1 MHLFPRN
8 IIIVAVKLHRAVGK
22 WSFTNLRNFTLL
34 YSLETFRKNA
44 SATIPAG
51 ILITFTGSPGAA
63 RNRVTYEI
71 QTTVLLRATV
81 NDRL

>member
-1 MHLFPRN
+1 MKFYELAPLRTAPPLFPWN
-8 IIIVAVKLHRAVGK
+8 
-22 WSFTNLRNFTLL
+22 
-34 YSLETFRKNA
+34 TFRKNA
-44 SATIPAG
+44 SATTPAG

-71 QTTVLLRATV
+71 QTTVLLRAAV